1 MKFIKATKKDLN
13 FLFELRNENENAK
26 YSKRGYLKLVEV
38 EKDYLQNS
46 KKKVYVAK
54 MKGESV
60 GYLIFESLSKDE
72 FEISVAISTNYRG
85 KGSGR
90 LIVEKGTEFGIN
102 ILGAQQI
109 VAQIFPENIPSL
121 KIFQTNSYS
130 IIDKSF
136 EPWKLVYNVS
146 KEGKRESEIAF
157 IFDFDGVIADSVS
170 SLSNVY
176 FDFLKKFG
184 VNGNEEEFNLLNG
197 PKLSEIVHFLK
208 EKYKIDKDE
217 KVLLDLYLGKISSAY
232 KNIKLNNGI
241 KEILELLRGK
251 KIKTVLASSSKKEKI
266 VAVLDRYNLNDLFD
280 FIITGDD
287 VQEAKPSPEIYN
299 AVKNKYPGNDYYV
312 IEDSENGLKAAIAA
326 EMKTIL
332 YTSKQNNFNIT
343 PTYTINSL
351 SQIKEILTE
360 IELNCFTVA
369 KAENIS
375 LKVIDYEPDFS
386 PLQKD
391 IIEKLW
397 NDELKKRKLFNG
409 KIVSYKSHEKKGNT
423 LKIECFVTQYKYF
436 FAQLRDPQLNLKIT
450 PIGVSGIIIDEK
462 NNTLLAIRQNVT
474 EYNGYYELI
483 PAGSIDP
490 SKRDGNNILFKDQL
504 VAEFEEETQI
514 SKDNIKTTK
523 PFCLIFDKAHGVYDI
538 CSKIFINGLIK
549 NKLNTEQNEEYKDIE
564 IMDLNIL
571 LSSVE
576 QNKFLPTSI
585 IILNNMVK

>member
-13 FLFELRNENENAK
+13 FLFKLRNENESAK

-217 KVLLDLYLGKISSAY
+217 KLLLDLYLGKISSAY

-251 KIKTVLASSSKKEKI
+251 KIKTVLASSSKKEEI

-299 AVKNKYPGNDYYV
+299 AVKNKYQGNDYYV

-351 SQIKEILTE
+351 SQIKDILTE

-549 NKLNTEQNEEYKDIE
+549 NKLNTEQNEEYKKIE

-571 LSSVE
+571 LSSIE
-576 QNKFLPTSI
+576 QNKFVPTSI
-585 IILNNMVK
+585 IILNNID

>member
-13 FLFELRNENENAK
+13 FLFKLRNENESAK

-251 KIKTVLASSSKKEKI
+251 KIKTVLASSSKKEEI

-299 AVKNKYPGNDYYV
+299 AVKNKYQGNDYYV

-351 SQIKEILTE
+351 SQIK
-360 IELNCFTVA
+360 
-369 KAENIS
+369 
-375 LKVIDYEPDFS
+375 
-386 PLQKD
+386 D
-391 IIEKLW
+391 I
-397 NDELKKRKLFNG
+397 
-409 KIVSYKSHEKKGNT
+409 
-423 LKIECFVTQYKYF
+423 
-436 FAQLRDPQLNLKIT
+436 
-450 PIGVSGIIIDEK
+450 
-462 NNTLLAIRQNVT
+462 
-474 EYNGYYELI
+474 
-483 PAGSIDP
+483 
-490 SKRDGNNILFKDQL
+490 
-504 VAEFEEETQI
+504 
-514 SKDNIKTTK
+514 
-523 PFCLIFDKAHGVYDI
+523 
-538 CSKIFINGLIK
+538 
-549 NKLNTEQNEEYKDIE
+549 
-564 IMDLNIL
+564 
-571 LSSVE
+571 
-576 QNKFLPTSI
+576 FL
-585 IILNNMVK
+585 

>member
-13 FLFELRNENENAK
+13 FLFKLRNENESAK

-251 KIKTVLASSSKKEKI
+251 KIKTVLASSSKKEEI

-299 AVKNKYPGNDYYV
+299 AVKNKYQGNDYYV

-351 SQIKEILTE
+351 SQIKDILTE

-549 NKLNTEQNEEYKDIE
+549 NKLNTEQNEEYKKIE

-571 LSSVE
+571 LSSIE
-576 QNKFLPTSI
+576 QNKFVPTSI
-585 IILNNMVK
+585 IILNNID